1 MVKPVDLYGINESEY
16 DPFDIKF
23 RPEPKREGFD
33 RSGFGFM
40 DTRGT
45 TAPPLSSLVPKE
57 IKQADLRAIPDIL
70 IRGLTTMS
78 PVDILDLGKTVL
90 GGPDNPDIR
99 ITPRNPLPDTDPRR
113 LRYDVK
119 DQVTPARLPSDL
131 SFGSSEHLNK
141 LLEDAG
147 ILSEKRYPV
156 AELVSAFATP
166 WALGKGITSGAKKLK
181 DALNVSKSDTMLP
194 SSTEAM
200 TVNAGKPEGV
210 SYATQQQGPFFR
222 VTPTGLGEGE
232 AAFGGIREAGGAFGG
247 IDASGARGIRGKVPQ
262 RYSDEEVDRLRSDP
276 NNFILNAANN
286 YAQSVNGLPVN
297 LAAPSSS
304 SLAKQSAIGSTFL
317 AGAEGSPQYKSAIF
331 DAYARAY
338 PEVLEQAGA
347 KNYDDLLEKAYRQL
361 AIETDAQFKTLPL
374 KMSYHKAG
382 EGNYGNSKELLEDIY
397 GNRHMYVFQGGD
409 KHDFLNRVDPVTGLN
424 ENEKFRAVHD
434 AFGHAL
440 VGNQFGPKGEEMAWQ
455 LHQQMYS
462 PLARLAMTA
471 ETRGQ
476 NSVVNYSPLNAEL
489 KKTLARYDQIA
500 ANALRSGDKEA
511 YNAANAGKRMA
522 FSEFQFAPNRGL
534 LLPPE
539 FVSPTYSGGMPDYMY
554 SVIKPAAGTETP
566 AVLTHFSPSENL
578 TTVDPAR
585 YGTGIRGAE
594 ADRLRHTQ
602 GAVPERSYFYLG
614 EPNAVRPEPGLGPF
628 RYRTEVPMYDV
639 AADPMNFNAL
649 TREANR
655 TPYTSQVNAGA
666 IDAPQQ
672 LTDLERLVKE
682 YGYQGFINPKAPLPS
697 GVSFRPQPVQ
707 RRKRGGLTHIKD

>member
-1 MVKPVDLYGINESEY
+1 MVKPVSLFGITEPEF

-23 RPEPKREGFD
+23 RPDVKTGID
-33 RSGFGFM
+33 RPGHGFM
-40 DTRGT
+40 DTRQGL
-45 TAPPLSSLVPKE
+45 PPLSSFVPSGLR
-57 IKQADLRAIPDIL
+57 DMNLRAIPDIA
-70 IRGLTTMS
+70 IRGLTTIS
-78 PVDILDLGKTVL
+78 PVDIAELGKDVL
-90 GGPDNPDIR
+90 RGPDDPELR
-99 ITPRNPLPDTDPRR
+99 FKPRNPVPDTDYRR
-113 LRYDVK
+113 LRYNSK
-119 DQVTPARLPSDL
+119 DQDTPSVLPSDPM
-131 SFGSSEHLNK
+131 FGSSEYLNK
-141 LLEDAG
+141 LLENAG
-147 ILSEKRYPV
+147 IITENRYPA
-156 AELVSAFATP
+156 AELSSAFLTP
-166 WALGKGITSGAKKLK
+166 WALRKGVQYGAKKLK

-194 SSTEAM
+194 SSTGAM

-247 IDASGARGIRGKVPQ
+247 IDAAGARGIRGKVPQ

-594 ADRLRHTQ
+594 ADRLRYTQ